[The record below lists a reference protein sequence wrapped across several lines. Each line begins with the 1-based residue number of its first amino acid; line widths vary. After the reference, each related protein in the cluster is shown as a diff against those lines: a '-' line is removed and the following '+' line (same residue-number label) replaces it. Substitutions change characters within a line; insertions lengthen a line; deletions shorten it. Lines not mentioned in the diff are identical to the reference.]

1 MRHILFFF
9 LAPITFLF
17 LSLTIFG
24 LNILQVASIPL
35 YLISK
40 TLTRKINEALA
51 YFWWGSIV
59 IIMRDI
65 YRMDIVFSGDKTLAA
80 SKAILI
86 ANHQSM
92 VDIPALLCLGLAKKT
107 LGGFK
112 WCVKDAM
119 RYVPGV
125 GWGMVLLRMPFLSRN
140 WNRDRKRMQRVFSA
154 LLEDK
159 MPYWLL
165 LFVEGTRFS
174 PKKLNRSQ
182 NYSRESRRPI
192 LRHLLGPRVKGF
204 VASFQTLEP
213 SIDAVY
219 DVTIGFSRKQ
229 PNLVDLFYG
238 RVRAIHLHVRRFSPS
253 DLPLEEQSLSD
264 WIWNVYR
271 EKDELLEYFYRHGHF
286 EQLDQ

>member
-1 MRHILFFF
+1 
-9 LAPITFLF
+9 
-17 LSLTIFG
+17 
-24 LNILQVASIPL
+24 
-35 YLISK
+35 
-40 TLTRKINEALA
+40 
-51 YFWWGSIV
+51 
-59 IIMRDI
+59 MRDI

-174 PKKLNRSQ
+174 PKKLKRSQ

-253 DLPLEEQSLSD
+253 ALPLEEQSLSD